1 MHIFQ
6 HILSWFQATEDWQ
19 KLKLF
24 KHLDKR
30 PASEFGAEESTT
42 DTANILLHQLNI
54 AASNILCAD

>member
-1 MHIFQ
+1 
-6 HILSWFQATEDWQ
+6 
-19 KLKLF
+19 
-24 KHLDKR
+24 LDKR